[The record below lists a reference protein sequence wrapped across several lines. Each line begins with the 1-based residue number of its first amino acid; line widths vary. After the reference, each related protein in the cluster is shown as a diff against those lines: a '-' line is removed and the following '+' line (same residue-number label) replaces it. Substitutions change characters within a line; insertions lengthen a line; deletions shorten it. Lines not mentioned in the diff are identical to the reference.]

1 MLSTL
6 IAKWLTSSRD
16 SMGGRG
22 NAVPMFLVK
31 ALLVTSE
38 GLTEDSCD
46 ISTKKLKLFSPKPST
61 YPPGVSV
68 AWSTLTCAI
77 KGEKIDP
84 HIFLFLCTNRK

>member
-22 NAVPMFLVK
+22 NAVPMFPVK

-38 GLTEDSCD
+38 GLTKGSCD
-46 ISTKKLKLFSPKPST
+46 ISTEKLKLFSSKPST
-61 YPPGVSV
+61 YPPGVP
-68 AWSTLTCAI
+68 TILTRHHARLM
-77 KGEKIDP
+77 GG
-84 HIFLFLCTNRK
+84 N

>member
-6 IAKWLTSSRD
+6 IVKWLTSSRD

-38 GLTEDSCD
+38 GLTKGSCD
-46 ISTKKLKLFSPKPST
+46 ISTEKLKLFSPKPST
-61 YPPGVSV
+61 YPPGVP
-68 AWSTLTCAI
+68 TILTRHHARLM
-77 KGEKIDP
+77 GG
-84 HIFLFLCTNRK
+84 N